1 MSIEDKA
8 KDGTAV
14 TFVEYKDGELW
25 YRTAP
30 GYEYPDPAPRS
41 DESAYLAQTHRM
53 QFLR

>member
-1 MSIEDKA
+1 MSTETKT

-14 TFVEYKDGELW
+14 AFVEYRNGELW

-30 GYEYPDPAPRS
+30 GYEYPDPAARS
-41 DESAYLAQTHRM
+41 AEAVLLQQAQAM